1 MGMKIKISCISILI
15 SFILISQNNTIYYND
30 LNIDT
35 LINTYKLLKT
45 DNELTIYRIQ
55 LVSNESPEKIE
66 KIKKKY
72 LEIYPEEDVEE
83 VFEPPYFKAITGIY
97 LNKKD
102 AEKKRHTIKRKFK
115 SSFIFKET
123 INITKFMEKK

>member
-1 MGMKIKISCISILI
+1 MAIGKFFYWSNLYGVS
-15 SFILISQNNTIYYND
+15 
-30 LNIDT
+30 T
-35 LINTYKLLKT
+35 L
-45 DNELTIYRIQ
+45 
-55 LVSNESPEKIE
+55 NESPEKIE

-72 LEIYPEEDVEE
+72 LKIYPEEEVEE
-83 VFEPPYFKAITGIY
+83 VFEPPYFKAVTGIY
-97 LNKKD
+97 LNKKE

>member
-1 MGMKIKISCISILI
+1 MRSITLITFILI
-15 SFILISQNNTIYYND
+15 SFTSFSQNNHIVKYEHQK
-30 LNIDT
+30 IDS
-35 LINTYKLLKT
+35 LIQFYTSLSNNKKITV
-45 DNELTIYRIQ
+45 YRIQ
-55 LVSNESPEKIE
+55 LDADESIE
-66 KIKKKY
+66 KIKKVKKRF
-72 LEIYPEEDVEE
+72 LELSPNYTVEE
-83 VFEPPYFKAITGIY
+83 IFEPPYFKAITGIY

>member
-55 LVSNESPEKIE
+55 LVSNESPAKIE
-66 KIKKKY
+66 KI
-72 LEIYPEEDVEE
+72 
-83 VFEPPYFKAITGIY
+83 
-97 LNKKD
+97 
-102 AEKKRHTIKRKFK
+102 
-115 SSFIFKET
+115 
-123 INITKFMEKK
+123 

>member
-1 MGMKIKISCISILI
+1 MRTPIFYISILI
-15 SFILISQNNTIYYND
+15 SFTSISQNNSIYYSN

-35 LINTYKLLKT
+35 LINTYKLLQN

-55 LVSNESPEKIE
+55 LTSDESPNKIE
-66 KIKKKY
+66 QVKKKY
-72 LEIYPEEDVEE
+72 LKIFPNEDVEE

-97 LNKKD
+97 LNKKE

-123 INITKFMEKK
+123 INITKFKKQK